1 MKTLLAVLLAAL
13 APVAGFAQGV
23 SLRATNGVGW
33 NSLTLNG
40 SQPGVFFT
48 NGALAHVLTFSNLNF
63 NINGVAGVPI
73 LQVGQSIATTFR
85 VADAG
90 GSFIYNN
97 GIGTF
102 SGNLNINGAGY
113 SWPGANAGG
122 TLQNDGLGNLSWS
135 PVQGVTIP
143 NTITPTNFVLN
154 TVYTNNSASV
164 QLLDATVALITT
176 GVSGNAS
183 LDLMA
188 DQSGGTNFKLQDRVG
203 INTLITSLAQNY
215 TNNIAGAVSN
225 GATYYFTNSSVG
237 AGDSAAIVPGTG
249 EAITLSDGA
258 AANVATLVGGK
269 VPTSQLGSGV
279 ASSTTYLAGDQ
290 TYKTLAG
297 AVAAVGSY
305 PLAYDNNHA
314 LNKQVCFVGCDNAGN
329 AVIRIP
335 FPVNAVAS
343 GNSPSVVAATATT
356 PEGGKQTI
364 VGPGNCGFT
373 ENAGFCFSTKD
384 YTLSFAFQ
392 PTAFT
397 AGRWWCALDGTGLL
411 ATVDVPNNT
420 VGFRF
425 STVTA
430 DAHWIAYSAA
440 ATSGTNQ
447 VDTGV
452 SFAVNTSYVLT
463 MQKAGTTCTFYING
477 TLVSTQTFT
486 PTGSNSG
493 VWHKVQETDG
503 NTGSFT
509 LFQDTFEIGLY

>member
-176 GVSGNAS
+176 GVS
-183 LDLMA
+183 
-188 DQSGGTNFKLQDRVG
+188 
-203 INTLITSLAQNY
+203 
-215 TNNIAGAVSN
+215 
-225 GATYYFTNSSVG
+225 
-237 AGDSAAIVPGTG
+237 
-249 EAITLSDGA
+249 
-258 AANVATLVGGK
+258 
-269 VPTSQLGSGV
+269 
-279 ASSTTYLAGDQ
+279 
-290 TYKTLAG
+290 
-297 AVAAVGSY
+297 
-305 PLAYDNNHA
+305 
-314 LNKQVCFVGCDNAGN
+314 
-329 AVIRIP
+329 
-335 FPVNAVAS
+335 
-343 GNSPSVVAATATT
+343 
-356 PEGGKQTI
+356 
-364 VGPGNCGFT
+364 
-373 ENAGFCFSTKD
+373 
-384 YTLSFAFQ
+384 
-392 PTAFT
+392 
-397 AGRWWCALDGTGLL
+397 
-411 ATVDVPNNT
+411 
-420 VGFRF
+420 
-425 STVTA
+425 
-430 DAHWIAYSAA
+430 
-440 ATSGTNQ
+440 
-447 VDTGV
+447 
-452 SFAVNTSYVLT
+452 
-463 MQKAGTTCTFYING
+463 
-477 TLVSTQTFT
+477 
-486 PTGSNSG
+486 
-493 VWHKVQETDG
+493 
-503 NTGSFT
+503 
-509 LFQDTFEIGLY
+509 